1 MIKCSAGGLSFVE
14 INIPKYY
21 TIDFMTEKGKTY
33 TIVPL

>member
-1 MIKCSAGGLSFVE
+1 MFSRRGCQFVE